1 MTEVIGVILIL
12 AIFIGGPVAIVSNE
26 TEKAVNRTTVECIET
41 PDICKMRY
49 EYMKLG
55 DKLKNVELDKLMEK
69 NQK

>member
-1 MTEVIGVILIL
+1 METIV
-12 AIFIGGPVAIVSNE
+12 AIFIALIAIGSPIFIVSHE
-26 TEKAVNRTTVECIET
+26 TQKAVNKTTVECIEK

-55 DKLKNVELDKLMEK
+55 DKLKNIELDELIEK